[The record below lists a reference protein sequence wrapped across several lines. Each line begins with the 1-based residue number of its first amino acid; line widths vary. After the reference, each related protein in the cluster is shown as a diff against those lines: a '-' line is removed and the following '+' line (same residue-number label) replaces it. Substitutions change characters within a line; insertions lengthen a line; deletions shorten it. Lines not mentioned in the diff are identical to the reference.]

1 MVEEVLTNSTLSRL
15 GGLLCPLGPGVGLGG
30 QGTKEREATLTGW
43 FGSGS
48 AFAPGPAG
56 PRVHNKTK
64 SCFTR
69 RHQDYKR
76 PEDKLNM
83 KVNLSVQND
92 KFRFCISLNH
102 KN

>member
-1 MVEEVLTNSTLSRL
+1 MFTNSTLGRL

-30 QGTKEREATLTGW
+30 RGTKEREATLTGW

-64 SCFTR
+64 SCFTS
-69 RHQDYKR
+69 HLDHKR
-76 PEDKLNM
+76 QEDRL
-83 KVNLSVQND
+83 
-92 KFRFCISLNH
+92 H
-102 KN
+102 KRKTLVLKPTHFIVLTTDQTHICF